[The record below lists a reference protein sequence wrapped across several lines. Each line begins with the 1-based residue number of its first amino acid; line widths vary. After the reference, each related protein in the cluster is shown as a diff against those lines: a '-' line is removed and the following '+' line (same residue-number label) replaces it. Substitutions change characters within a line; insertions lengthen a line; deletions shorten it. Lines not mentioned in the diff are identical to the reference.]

1 MRSIGSLTLDMNCA
15 DRAQPYPTP
24 FPTAPNPLQPSTT
37 PYNPPTR
44 RQHYATPILPTH
56 PTSVQYT
63 PSPSSERTLSSKMSP
78 FYPTLSAAH
87 IHRSVRTKLLF
98 VLLLSWQYASPGLI
112 PPLSKKLCSSS
123 STPLMKTLCISF
135 GALPAPGRQRCQPLG
150 NTLVHHCFNHLHH
163 LNHNILVH
171 HLNTPR
177 FNYHHPA
184 LTIFTILTTKL
195 LALRHPRTV

>member
-1 MRSIGSLTLDMNCA
+1 MRSIGSLTPDMNCA

-24 FPTAPNPLQPSTT
+24 FPTVPNHTTLTT
-37 PYNPPTR
+37 PYNPHTTT
-44 RQHYATPILPTH
+44 QHYATPILPTQ
-56 PTSVQYT
+56 PTVQYT
-63 PSPSSERTLSSKMSP
+63 PSPSSERPLSWKMSP
-78 FYPTLSAAH
+78 FYPSNALSTSH

-150 NTLVHHCFNHLHH
+150 NTLVHHRFNHLHH

-171 HLNTPR
+171 HLNTLR
-177 FNYHHPA
+177 FNHLHPA
-184 LTIFTILTTKL
+184 LTIFTS
-195 LALRHPRTV
+195 